1 MNQNGHRKP
10 TVLLVD
16 DEEMVITSIKAF
28 LQLDTDFDIQGF
40 TDPEEAARFAAENP
54 VDVAVSDYLM
64 PKMNGIELLGRIKE
78 LQPETSRVLLT
89 GHADKQ
95 SAIQA
100 INQVALFQYLEKP
113 WDNAQLLL
121 VVKSGAERTHALSRS
136 ARKGRRAGFRAFQP
150 ENGPAAAIAGVPL
163 EPESGFA

>member
-1 MNQNGHRKP
+1 VSPNASKP
-10 TVLLVD
+10 SVMIVD

-28 LQLDTDFDIQGF
+28 LQLESDFDLHGF
-40 TDPEEAARFAAENP
+40 TDPEEAARFVERNSI
-54 VDVAVSDYLM
+54 DVAVSDYLM
-64 PKMNGIELLGRIKE
+64 PHMNGIQLLTRVKE
-78 LQPETSRVLLT
+78 KQPEASRVLLT

-121 VVKSGAERTHALSRS
+121 VIRGGAERTRLYRDLHQKVEALDS
-136 ARKGRRAGFRAFQP
+136 AHTSLKDVQRRLIQAF
-150 ENGPAAAIAGVPL
+150 L
-163 EPESGFA
+163 